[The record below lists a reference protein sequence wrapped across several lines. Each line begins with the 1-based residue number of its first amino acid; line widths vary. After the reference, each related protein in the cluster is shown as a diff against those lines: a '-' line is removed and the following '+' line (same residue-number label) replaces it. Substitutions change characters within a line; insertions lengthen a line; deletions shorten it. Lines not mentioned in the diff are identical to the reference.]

1 MQVPNGAYGQF
12 LLGRI
17 ARLTSRPEVAA
28 AHFEK
33 CLILNPMMWS
43 AYEEL
48 CSLGACVARDDV
60 PCDMPHKHRLKVQ
73 LLAASAIQ

>member
-1 MQVPNGAYGQF
+1 MFALCCMKLGKYIEAEKALSEDPKQAPNGAYGHF

-17 ARLTSRPEVAA
+17 GRLTNRPDTAA

-48 CSLGACVARDDV
+48 CSLGVV
-60 PCDMPHKHRLKVQ
+60 LH
-73 LLAASAIQ
+73 AS